1 MYENTVI
8 MYYYYLDV
16 DTGYEYNSW
25 IGNPIPADT
34 LNDAIRKGKNLLAR
48 NLNKYEEAVVKV
60 SKGKKTDAL
69 LKKSIVGTINYHA
82 KEYYPAVKGKVYT
95 YQSKGSYKA
104 YEILADGSR
113 GRLIWDGK
121 TRAMYI

>member
-1 MYENTVI
+1 MVI

-25 IGNPIPADT
+25 KGNPIPADT

-48 NLNKYEEAVVKV
+48 NSKYEEAVVRI

-69 LKKSIVGTINYHA
+69 LKKSIVGTVNYHA
-82 KEYYPAVKGKVYT
+82 RQYYPTVKGKVYT

-113 GRLIWDGK
+113 GKLIWNGK
-121 TRAMYI
+121 AKSN

>member
-1 MYENTVI
+1 

-25 IGNPIPADT
+25 KGNPIPADT

-48 NLNKYEEAVVKV
+48 NSKYEEAVVRI

-69 LKKSIVGTINYHA
+69 LKKSIVGTVNYHA
-82 KEYYPAVKGKVYT
+82 RQYYPTVKSKVYT

-113 GRLIWDGK
+113 GKLIWDGK
-121 TRAMYI
+121 TKSN